1 MLKLCAPSI
10 FKLLTLLFENCL
22 ASGNFP
28 DVWKKS
34 NIFPAHKK
42 GDKELIKNCRPVSLL
57 PICRKLLEK
66 PIFNSIFNFVDT
78 RNMLSVHQSRFR
90 PGDSYVHQLIS
101 IVHDIYNASDVN
113 PSLEIRGVFLDI
125 FKAFDRVGH
134 KSLLYKVKCMG
145 INENFL
151 KLVEFF

>member
-1 MLKLCAPSI
+1 M
-10 FKLLTLLFENCL
+10 
-22 ASGNFP
+22 
-28 DVWKKS
+28 
-34 NIFPAHKK
+34 
-42 GDKELIKNCRPVSLL
+42 SLL

-78 RNMLSVHQSRFR
+78 RNMLSVHQSRFC

-145 INENFL
+145 INENF
-151 KLVEFF
+151 